1 MDKRPKRTRDKY
13 NPYILH
19 SEKEKNVY
27 KVTFSNKSEMISI
40 DITKDI
46 FDELDEFEKED
57 ARQIQEIARHNE
69 LNVVTETTLNKRSFE
84 KQVNVDEIVINKI
97 NNEKLYKAM
106 DKLTKQQRRR
116 ILLYYDY
123 QLSMEEIAKIE
134 GCSKQ
139 SIKESIDWGIKKL
152 RKFFEKL

>member
-13 NPYILH
+13 NPYVLH
-19 SEKEKNVY
+19 SEIEKNVY
-27 KVTFSNKSEMISI
+27 KVTFFNKKEMISI
-40 DITKDI
+40 DITKEI
-46 FDELDEFEKED
+46 FDELNEFEKED

-69 LNVVTETTLNKRSFE
+69 LNAVTENTLNKRAFQ
-84 KQVNVDEIVINKI
+84 KQENIDEIIINKL
-97 NNEKLYKAM
+97 NNEKLQKAM

-123 QLSMEEIAKIE
+123 QLSMEEIARIE

-139 SIKESIDWGIKKL
+139 SIQESIDWGMKKL
-152 RKFFEKL
+152 KNFFEKF

>member
-19 SEKEKNVY
+19 SEIEKNVY
-27 KVTFSNKSEMISI
+27 KVTFSNKNEMISI
-40 DITKDI
+40 DITKEI
-46 FDELDEFEKED
+46 FNELDEFEKED

-69 LNVVTETTLNKRSFE
+69 LNAVTETTLNKRAFE
-84 KQVNVDEIVINKI
+84 KQVNIDEVVINRI
-97 NNEKLYKAM
+97 NNEKLHKAM

-123 QLSMEEIAKIE
+123 QLSMEEIARID

-139 SIKESIDWGIKKL
+139 SVQESIDWGMKKL
-152 RKFFEKL
+152 KKIFEKF